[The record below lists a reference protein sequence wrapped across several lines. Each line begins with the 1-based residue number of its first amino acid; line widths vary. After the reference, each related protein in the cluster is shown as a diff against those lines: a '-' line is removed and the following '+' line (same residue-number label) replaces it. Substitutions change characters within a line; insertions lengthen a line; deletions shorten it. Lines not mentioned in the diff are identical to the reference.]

1 MRRSVL
7 PRLLPL
13 LRKARRLGFAASAL
27 VLLSLLAFAQ
37 EAASP
42 AAQEKEKEKEKP
54 VKITEEILVIGKA
67 PREVPL
73 ATVTSIEPQIVEAL
87 KPRDLAEVL
96 RFAPGVQ
103 ITVGS
108 KEEYTLKIRGIDSR
122 RIALLVDGVPV
133 SEPYYGSFDLKTV
146 SAGGIQTLQ
155 VTKGPS
161 SVLYGPNTMGG
172 IVNVIT
178 RRPSA
183 EPLLSFSASLG
194 DRATRSLGVD
204 SAYQWNKFG
213 FTLNGLFQDSDGFR
227 YTDPD
232 GERVDRPNTD
242 YERWNIGAKLSYNP
256 SDRTELMASA
266 GYYHSVYGMP
276 PDLYGK
282 ARYWRFKD
290 WNRSS
295 FSAGGFT
302 ALGESSTLR
311 FRAYYVGYDNT
322 LDQYKDAA
330 HQVRQFESTFDNA
343 NYGVFGLADLALADW
358 NSVKFSLT
366 YQKDVARSQ
375 DDVGAAWD
383 KYDQETFS
391 AGVEDHLA
399 LSGKWKLI
407 GGLSF
412 DRLAKYTNNATS
424 RVNPLLGIKFT
435 PWEYFDLH
443 LSASGKSKFPN
454 MRAMYSPSSGNPDL
468 KSEFGRSYELG
479 FTFNRGVFL
488 SGAVFANEIKDLIDS
503 IRLPSGLRQYF
514 NIGKARINGFE
525 IQAQK
530 SWKGV
535 SGTVNYTYL
544 DAKNVSDDRPLD
556 LTPENNLNFDLTVS
570 PLKGLSASLFGLW
583 ASSSVWFD
591 SNAKDLVDIPAY
603 FSLDAVVTW
612 DLGHVAP
619 FLRLTNVF
627 NDYFYTEP
635 GYPWRGR
642 FLEVGLKVDVF

>member
-1 MRRSVL
+1 MRNFLRPTPLAFLRRPLAVAAAAL
-7 PRLLPL
+7 VLLPL
-13 LRKARRLGFAASAL
+13 L
-27 VLLSLLAFAQ
+27 VIAQ
-37 EAASP
+37 ETT
-42 AAQEKEKEKEKP
+42 AAQEKEKEKEKE
-54 VKITEEILVIGKA
+54 KQTRITEEILVIGKA

-73 ATVTSIEPQIVEAL
+73 ATVTSIEPGTVEAL
-87 KPRDLAEVL
+87 KPRDLADVL

-103 ITVGS
+103 ITTGN
-108 KEEYTLKIRGIDSR
+108 KDEYTLKLRGIDSR

-155 VTKGPS
+155 VTTGPS

-183 EPLLSFSASLG
+183 EPVLSFSGSTG
-194 DRATRSLGVD
+194 DRSTRSLGVD
-204 SAYQWNKFG
+204 GAYRWGRLG
-213 FTLNGLFQDSDGFR
+213 FTLNGLYQDSAGYR
-227 YTDPD
+227 YTNAA
-232 GERVDRPNTD
+232 GTRVDRPNSD
-242 YERWNIGAKLSYNP
+242 YERYNLGAKLFYNP
-256 SDRTELMASA
+256 SDRTEIMASA

-282 ARYWRFKD
+282 PRYWRFKD
-290 WNRSS
+290 WNRTS

-302 ALGESSTLR
+302 AIGENSTVR
-311 FRAYYVGYDNT
+311 FRAYYVNYDNT

-330 HQVRQFESTFDNA
+330 QMIRQFESTFDNE

-358 NSVKFSLT
+358 NSAKFSLY

-375 DDVGAAWD
+375 DDIGYPWT
-383 KYDQETFS
+383 KFDQETFS
-391 AGVEDHLA
+391 AGVEDHLS
-399 LSGKWKLI
+399 LSDRWKII

-412 DRLAKYTNNATS
+412 DSLAKFTGNATS

-435 PWEYFDLH
+435 PWDSFDVH

-468 KSEFGRSYELG
+468 RSEFGRSYELG
-479 FTFNRGVFL
+479 FTFNRGFFL
-488 SGAVFANEIKDLIDS
+488 TGAAFANEIKNLIDS
-503 IRLPSGLRQYF
+503 VRLPSGLRQYF

-525 IQAQK
+525 LQAQK
-530 SWKGV
+530 SWRVVG
-535 SGTVNYTYL
+535 GTVNYTYL
-544 DAKNVSDDRPLD
+544 DAKNISDNRALD
-556 LTPENNLNFDLTVS
+556 LTPKHNLNFDATVT
-570 PLKGLSASLFGLW
+570 PVKGLSVSLFGLW
-583 ASSSVWFD
+583 ASKSIWYDSS
-591 SNAKDLVDIPAY
+591 ARKIVDVPGY
-603 FSLDAVVTW
+603 FSLDGVVSW
-612 DLGHVAP
+612 DLGRFSP
-619 FLRLTNVF
+619 FLRITNLF
-627 NDYFYTEP
+627 DEYFYTEP

>member
-1 MRRSVL
+1 MRV
-7 PRLLPL
+7 PL
-13 LRKARRLGFAASAL
+13 YPFTSPLRRTARFLGLAAGAL
-27 VLLSLLAFAQ
+27 VLAPALVLAQ
-37 EAASP
+37 ETASSA
-42 AAQEKEKEKEKP
+42 AAQEKEKEKP

-67 PREVPL
+67 PREAPL
-73 ATVTSIEPQIVEAL
+73 ATVTSIEPATVEAL
-87 KPRDLAEVL
+87 KPRDLADVL

-146 SAGGIQTLQ
+146 YAGGIQTLQ

-161 SVLYGPNTMGG
+161 SVLYGPNTRGG
-172 IVNVIT
+172 IVNLIT

-183 EPLLSFSASLG
+183 EPLLSFSASTG
-194 DRATRSLGVD
+194 ERATRSLGVD
-204 SAYQWNKFG
+204 GAYQWNKVG

-227 YTDPD
+227 YSNPA
-232 GERVDRPNTD
+232 GKRVDRTNTD
-242 YERWNIGAKLSYNP
+242 YERWNVGAKLFYNP

-282 ARYWRFKD
+282 PRYWRFKD
-290 WNRSS
+290 WNRTS

-302 ALGESSTLR
+302 SVGESSTIR
-311 FRAYYVGYDNT
+311 FRTYYVGYDNT
-322 LDQYKDAA
+322 MDQYSDAA
-330 HQVRQFESTFDNA
+330 QTKRQFESTFDNA
-343 NYGVFGLADLALADW
+343 NYGFFGLADLGLADW
-358 NSVKFSLT
+358 NSVKFSLY
-366 YQKDVARSQ
+366 YQKDVARTQ

-383 KYDQETFS
+383 EFDQETFS
-391 AGVEDHLA
+391 AGVEDHLS
-399 LSGKWKLI
+399 LSDRWKVI

-412 DRLAKYTNNATS
+412 DRLSKFTGNSTS
-424 RVNPLLGIKFT
+424 KVNPLLGLKFT
-435 PWEYFDLH
+435 PWDSFDLH

-479 FTFNRGVFL
+479 FTFNRGVYL
-488 SGAVFANEIKDLIDS
+488 SGAAFANEIRDLIDS

-525 IQAQK
+525 LQAQK

-535 SGTVNYTYL
+535 GGTVNYTYL
-544 DAKNVSDDRPLD
+544 EAKNVSDNRPLD
-556 LTPENNLNFDLTVS
+556 LTPKHNLNFDATVT
-570 PLKGLSASLFGLW
+570 PMKGLSVSLFGLW
-583 ASSSVWFD
+583 ASD
-591 SNAKDLVDIPAY
+591 SFWYDTNARKSVDIPAY
-603 FSLDAVVTW
+603 FSLDGIVAW
-612 DLGHVAP
+612 DLGRFSP
-619 FLRLTNVF
+619 FLRVTNLID
-627 NDYFYTEP
+627 DYFYTEP

-642 FLEVGLKVDVF
+642 FFEVGLKVDVF